1 MSTENEQFDGDLAL
15 TCFALTIMLIM
26 AVCL

>member
-15 TCFALTIMLIM
+15 TCFALAAMLIL
-26 AVCL
+26 VVIL